1 MRNSEIRRQHKEKS
15 STVKKIF
22 LFLFIIVFIAGAG
35 AAAGFFLSVSSGLPD
50 ISANI
55 APDAS
60 SRIYDAKGRLIL
72 RFTPRK
78 TVSPCPLMKCR
89 LIYKTHLLR

>member
-15 STVKKIF
+15 STVKRF
-22 LFLFIIVFIAGAG
+22 FFSFIIVFIAGAG

-60 SRIYDAKGRLIL
+60 SRIYDAKGRLI
-72 RFTPRK
+72 T
-78 TVSPCPLMKCR
+78 TVHAEENRLPCPLMKCR